1 MPVMGLSLLVV
12 SYDTQKQGLMASLMH
27 TTVTLDDILYDQTHP
42 LPVHSL
48 TYSSGSVCISLFVQS
63 MHRR

>member
-1 MPVMGLSLLVV
+1 MHVMGLSLLVV
-12 SYDTQKQGLMASLMH
+12 SYDTQRQGLMASLMN

-48 TYSSGSVCISLFVQS
+48 T
-63 MHRR
+63 